1 MEQPLNILKRYWGF
15 NSFRALQEPI
25 IQSVLQGHDTLALL
39 PTGGGK
45 SICFQV
51 PALARDGICI
61 VVSPLIAL
69 MRDQVE
75 ALQQRGVKATAVYSG
90 MSKREIDVTLDNCA
104 YGNYKFLYVSPER
117 LETDIFRERVKKME
131 VNLLAVDEAHCI
143 SEWGYDFR
151 PSYLNIA
158 NIRTLIPKAPV
169 LALTATATPDVK
181 QDIRDKL
188 VFENGQTFQG
198 TFERSNLVYGVLNEE
213 GKSSK
218 LLELLHRVRG
228 SGIVYVKTRKSTIS
242 LSDFLQKNG
251 ISAEYYHGGLDAKTR
266 FLKQERWKK
275 GQTRIMTATN
285 AFGMGIDKPDVRL
298 VIHMHLP
305 DSLEAYYQ
313 EAGRCGRDG
322 QRAYPLIIVNKADEL
337 EVEERIEKNFPSID
351 DLKTVYHALGN
362 FYQIPIGSGHLQTQ
376 DLDIKQFANRYDIPL
391 IKAFNALKILERE
404 GYIVTTESVF
414 LPSRV
419 HMKMDYRTLY
429 QFQVENPG
437 YDTLLKTILRS
448 YEGVFDYYVK
458 IDEGE
463 LGKRLEIKQ
472 EELVKTLNQLKKFE
486 VLDYIPRKDLPQFM
500 FLEPRMEKEQ
510 LELDEAHINQR
521 KAIYESKLRSV
532 LHYAFYHTDCRSQ
545 FLLDYF
551 GETMEKR
558 CGHCDFCLKEK
569 RKEANPVNWEKLHQ
583 KIKNLLTETPLSY
596 ANLKT
601 HFPKT
606 DEKSL
611 KQVLRWMYDQEEIH
625 LDQDQLSLKSKEKG
639 Q

>member
-1 MEQPLNILKRYWGF
+1 MEQPLNILKRFWGF
-15 NSFRALQEPI
+15 DGFRALQEPI
-25 IQSVLQGHDTLALL
+25 IQSVLNGHDTLALL

-51 PALARDGICI
+51 PALAKDGICI

-75 ALQQRGVKATAVYSG
+75 ALQQKGIKAAAVYSG

-117 LETDIFRERVKKME
+117 LETDIFRERVKKMQ
-131 VNLLAVDEAHCI
+131 VNLMAVDEAHCI

-158 NIRTLIPKAPV
+158 NARELMPKAPV

-181 QDIRDKL
+181 EDIREKL
-188 VFENGQTFQG
+188 AFENGQTFQG
-198 TFERSNLVYGVLNEE
+198 TFERENLVYGVLHEE

-218 LLELLHRVRG
+218 LLELLQRVKG

-242 LSDFLQKNG
+242 LSEFLQKNG
-251 ISAEYYHGGLDAKTR
+251 ISAEPYHGGLESKER

-275 GQTRIMTATN
+275 GQTRVMTATN

-298 VIHMHLP
+298 VVHMHLP

-322 QRAYPLIIVNKADEL
+322 KRAFPLMIVNKADEL
-337 EVEERIEKNFPSID
+337 EVEERIEKHFPSIE
-351 DLKTVYHALGN
+351 DLRTVYHALGN
-362 FYQIPIGSGHLQTQ
+362 FFQIPIGSGHMQSH
-376 DLDIKQFANRYDIPL
+376 DLDIKQFANRYDLPL
-391 IKAFNALKILERE
+391 IKTYNALKILERE
-404 GYIVTTESVF
+404 GYVLTTESVY
-414 LPSRV
+414 LPSRII
-419 HMKMDYRTLY
+419 MKMDYRTLY

-437 YDTLLKTILRS
+437 YDGLLKTLLRS
-448 YEGVFDYYVK
+448 YEGIFEYYAK
-458 IDEGE
+458 IDEE
-463 LGKRLEIKQ
+463 QLAKRMEMKTDS
-472 EELVKTLNQLKKFE
+472 LVRTLKKLSKFD
-486 VLDYIPRKDLPQFM
+486 VLDYIPRKDEPQFM
-500 FLEPRMEKEQ
+500 FLEPRMDKDQ
-510 LELDEAHINQR
+510 LQLDEAHINQR

-532 LHYAFYHTDCRSQ
+532 LNYAFYHNDCRSQ

-551 GETMEKR
+551 GEKLEER

-569 RKEANPVNWEKLHQ
+569 RRSENPEAWENLRQ
-583 KIKNLLTETPLSY
+583 GIKNLLKEAPTSY
-596 ANLKT
+596 QKLKT

-606 DEKSL
+606 EEKDL
-611 KQVLRWMYDQEEIH
+611 KHVLRWMHDHGE
-625 LDQDQLSLKSKEKG
+625 LDMDNDRLSLKSDE
-639 Q
+639 